1 PSTLFLCTDSI
12 CGLLRVHP
20 RVSEAIA
27 NQKPVVVLES
37 TIITHGMPYPHNLN
51 TAREVEEV
59 VMRHGAVPATVAV
72 LKGRI
77 HVGLS
82 DPELQYLAESK
93 ETFKASRR
101 DLPYFLSKG
110 FSGGTTVSAT
120 MMVAHKVGIRVFV
133 TGGIGGVHRDGQ
145 RTLDI
150 SADLTE
156 LGRTPVAVVS
166 AGVKSILDIGCTLE
180 YLETQ
185 GVCVATFGKTRDFP
199 AFFIPQSGFQAPY
212 NVITEEDAAQLIG
225 SACELGQGSGVLI
238 AVPIPEEHAPE
249 GFLIEEAV
257 QQSVAEARAEGILGK
272 EVTPF
277 ILQRVM
283 ELTQGASL
291 SASIL
296 YILKY
301 TCMFNNLSWN
311 HSFSCSSIV
320 DHILNIVGHLTFI
333 CTLIQYKI
341 IFAKFT
347 NPGSVYQS
355 FGGVG
360 RNLADCL
367 SRLGIAPLFISAIGQ
382 DGHAEAFLHNCSHM
396 DTSAVARLPSCNTA
410 TYCVVITGTGELCM
424 GIGDMDIHQQITEQY
439 TSQFEE
445 RLRSASLVCLDG
457 NIPVSTLDY
466 VCRVAKDHN
475 VPVWYEPT
483 DFNKASKPFVSD
495 SWRALM
501 YTSPN
506 LGELRSMN
514 EALGLPVPA
523 ELPSEMEDVIDVAMS
538 MSRPLLKHLQCVLVS
553 LGCQGVLLCGRGEAG
568 TLSLQPRKDHQVC
581 ALHQPSISVDAEE
594 IMNVSGA
601 GDSLAAA
608 VIAGLLSGQDT
619 HTCLRM
625 GLLAANYSLKSR
637 DPISR
642 SITMDSVNPQ
652 RVNER
657 AWLAPTYHWVDET
670 FIK

>member
-1 PSTLFLCTDSI
+1 
-12 CGLLRVHP
+12 
-20 RVSEAIA
+20 
-27 NQKPVVVLES
+27 
-37 TIITHGMPYPHNLN
+37 
-51 TAREVEEV
+51 
-59 VMRHGAVPATVAV
+59 
-72 LKGRI
+72 
-77 HVGLS
+77 
-82 DPELQYLAESK
+82 
-93 ETFKASRR
+93 
-101 DLPYFLSKG
+101 
-110 FSGGTTVSAT
+110 

-212 NVITEEDAAQLIG
+212 NVITEEEAAQLID

-291 SASIL
+291 SANIAL
-296 YILKY
+296 IK
-301 TCMFNNLSWN
+301 NNAKVGSRIACALARRRHGKHAIPSELQTEKQAN
-311 HSFSCSSIV
+311 PTQPVVIGGC
-320 DHILNIVGHLTFI
+320 NIDFI
-333 CTLIQYKI
+333 
-341 IFAKFT
+341 AKANNDIMKFGGVT

-523 ELPSEMEDVIDVAMS
+523 GNFQALDFVFRHEMFPASQQRQSHRILID
-538 MSRPLLKHLQCVLVS
+538 
-553 LGCQGVLLCGRGEAG
+553 
-568 TLSLQPRKDHQVC
+568 
-581 ALHQPSISVDAEE
+581 I
-594 IMNVSGA
+594 
-601 GDSLAAA
+601 
-608 VIAGLLSGQDT
+608 
-619 HTCLRM
+619 
-625 GLLAANYSLKSR
+625 
-637 DPISR
+637 
-642 SITMDSVNPQ
+642 
-652 RVNER
+652 
-657 AWLAPTYHWVDET
+657 
-670 FIK
+670 